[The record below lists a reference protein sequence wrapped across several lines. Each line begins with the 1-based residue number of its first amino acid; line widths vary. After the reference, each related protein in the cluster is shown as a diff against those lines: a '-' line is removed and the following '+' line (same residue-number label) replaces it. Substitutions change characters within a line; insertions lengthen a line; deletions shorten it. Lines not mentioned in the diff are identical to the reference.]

1 MITTIIY
8 IIVCLL
14 LIAFF
19 SGIEIAFVSSS
30 KLNFELKK
38 KQGLYGGKVL
48 SRFMEKPATFI
59 GTSLVGINIVLVIY
73 GLLMTEMTDT
83 FFNLIHFPHNEF
95 FRLFIDTIVAT
106 IVVLVLGEFIPKELF
121 RAKPES
127 TLTFLALPIQF
138 FYFFLYPVARFFV
151 AISEFILKYIFN
163 VRIAV
168 EKTIYNR
175 VDLEQFIKQMR
186 TGQDSESQD
195 LNTELFENA
204 LYLSQV
210 KIRECL
216 VPRNEIEAVTS
227 DTSIETVKQLFI
239 ETKLSKIIVY
249 DGTIDNIIGYIHHID
264 FFRNPTDIKSAMH
277 KIPAVPEAMNAVDLL
292 NQFTKERKSIAW
304 VIDEFGG
311 TAGIVTMEDIL
322 EEIFGEIQDE
332 YDEEEYVQKQLSATE
347 YIFSGRLEVEFI
359 NEKYNLDLPIDEAET
374 LSGYII
380 ENHEA
385 IPKQKEKIIIGN
397 YEFDILLVSDTRIE
411 TVKLKSLQPLK
422 KKDF

>member
-1 MITTIIY
+1 
-8 IIVCLL
+8 
-14 LIAFF
+14 
-19 SGIEIAFVSSS
+19 
-30 KLNFELKK
+30 
-38 KQGLYGGKVL
+38 
-48 SRFMEKPATFI
+48 
-59 GTSLVGINIVLVIY
+59 
-73 GLLMTEMTDT
+73 
-83 FFNLIHFPHNEF
+83 
-95 FRLFIDTIVAT
+95 
-106 IVVLVLGEFIPKELF
+106 
-121 RAKPES
+121 
-127 TLTFLALPIQF
+127 
-138 FYFFLYPVARFFV
+138 
-151 AISEFILKYIFN
+151 
-163 VRIAV
+163 
-168 EKTIYNR
+168 
-175 VDLEQFIKQMR
+175 
-186 TGQDSESQD
+186 
-195 LNTELFENA
+195 
-204 LYLSQV
+204 
-210 KIRECL
+210 
-216 VPRNEIEAVTS
+216 
-227 DTSIETVKQLFI
+227 
-239 ETKLSKIIVY
+239 
-249 DGTIDNIIGYIHHID
+249 
-264 FFRNPTDIKSAMH
+264 
-277 KIPAVPEAMNAVDLL
+277 MNAVDLL

>member
-1 MITTIIY
+1 MLTIILY
-8 IIVCLL
+8 IVVCLL

-38 KQGLYGGKVL
+38 KQGQYAGKVL

-73 GLLMTEMTDT
+73 GLLMTELTDA
-83 FFNLIHFPHNEF
+83 FFDRAGISNEF
-95 FRLFIDTIVAT
+95 IRLFIDTIFAT
-106 IVVLVLGEFIPKELF
+106 VVVLFLGEFIPKALF

-127 TLTFLALPIQF
+127 TLTLLTLPIQF
-138 FYFFLYPVARFFV
+138 FYYFLYPIARFFV
-151 AISEFILKYIFN
+151 AISEFILKYLFN

-168 EKTIYNR
+168 EKTIYSR

-186 TGQDSESQD
+186 TGQDSESQE
-195 LNTELFENA
+195 LNTALFENA

-216 VPRNEIEAVTS
+216 VPRNEIIAVPIS
-227 DTSIETVKQLFI
+227 TSIEDVKQLFI
-239 ETKLSKIIVY
+239 KTKLSKIIVY
-249 DGTIDNIIGYIHHID
+249 EGTIDNIMGYLHHID
-264 FFRNPTDIKSAMH
+264 FFRNPQDIRSAMH
-277 KIPAVPEAMNAVDLL
+277 KVPAVPEAMNAVDLL

-322 EEIFGEIQDE
+322 EEIFGEIHDE
-332 YDEEEYVQKQLSATE
+332 YDEEEYVQKQISANE
-347 YIFSGRLEVEFI
+347 YIFSGRLEVEYI
-359 NEKYNLDLPIDEAET
+359 NEKYKLDLPVDEAET

-380 ENHEA
+380 EKHEA
-385 IPKQKEKIIIGN
+385 IPKQREKIIIGD

-411 TVKLKSLQPLK
+411 TVKLKALQPHK
-422 KKDF
+422 KKES

>member
-1 MITTIIY
+1 MLTTVAY
-8 IIVCLL
+8 IVLCLL

-38 KQGLYGGKVL
+38 KQGQYAGKVL

-73 GLLMTEMTDT
+73 GLLMTELTDT
-83 FFNLIHFPHNEF
+83 FFDQVGIHNEF
-95 FRLFIDTIVAT
+95 VRLFIDTIFAT
-106 IVVLVLGEFIPKELF
+106 VVVLILGEFIPKALF
-121 RAKPES
+121 RAKPEA
-127 TLTFLALPIQF
+127 TLTLLTLPIQF
-138 FYFFLYPVARFFV
+138 FYFFLYPIARFFV
-151 AISEFILKYIFN
+151 AISEFILKYLFN

-186 TGQDSESQD
+186 TGQDSESQE
-195 LNTELFENA
+195 LNTALFENA

-216 VPRNEIEAVTS
+216 VPRNEIEAVS
-227 DTSIETVKQLFI
+227 INTSIEEVKQLFI
-239 ETKLSKIIVY
+239 TTKLSKIIVY
-249 DGTIDNIIGYIHHID
+249 DGTIDNITGYLHHID
-264 FFRNPTDIKSAMH
+264 FFKHPKDIGTVMH
-277 KIPAVPEAMNAVDLL
+277 KVPAVPEAMNAVDLL

-322 EEIFGEIQDE
+322 EEIFGEIHDE
-332 YDEEEYVQKQLSATE
+332 YDEEEYVQKQISATE
-347 YIFSGRLEVEFI
+347 YIFSGRLEVEYI
-359 NEKYNLDLPIDEAET
+359 NEKYKLDLPVDEAET

-385 IPKQKEKIIIGN
+385 IPTQKEKIIIGD

-411 TVKLKSLQPLK
+411 TVKLKALQPNK
-422 KKDF
+422 KKES

>member
-1 MITTIIY
+1 MLITILY
-8 IIVCLL
+8 IILCLL

-30 KLNFELKK
+30 KLTFELKK
-38 KQGLYGGKVL
+38 KQGLYAGKVL

-73 GLLMTEMTDT
+73 GLLMTEVTDT
-83 FFNLIHFPHNEF
+83 IFDSVGLPHNEF
-95 FRLFIDTIVAT
+95 LRLFIDTIIAT
-106 IVVLVLGEFIPKELF
+106 IVVLVLGEFIPKALF
-121 RAKPES
+121 RAKPEA
-127 TLTFLALPIQF
+127 TLTLLTLPIQF
-138 FYFFLYPVARFFV
+138 FYFFLYPLARLFV
-151 AISEFILKYIFN
+151 AISEFILKYLFN

-216 VPRNEIEAVTS
+216 VPRNEIEAV
-227 DTSIETVKQLFI
+227 SIDASITDVKKLFI
-239 ETKLSKIIVY
+239 ESKLSKILVFE
-249 DGTIDNIIGYIHHID
+249 GSIDHILGYIHHID
-264 FFRNPTDIKSAMH
+264 FFKNPKDVKAAMH

-359 NEKYNLDLPIDEAET
+359 NEKYHLHLPIDEAET

-380 ENHEA
+380 EKHES
-385 IPKQKEKIIIGN
+385 IPKQNEKIIIGD
-397 YEFDILLVSDTRIE
+397 YEFNILLVSDTRIE
-411 TVKLKSLQPLK
+411 TVKLKSLQPNK
-422 KKDF
+422 KKD

>member
-106 IVVLVLGEFIPKELF
+106 IVVLVLGEFIPKALF

-227 DTSIETVKQLFI
+227 DTSIETAKQLFI